1 MTGLDDPGES
11 ADVHE
16 DPHETA
22 TLNTLRDISRAMVR
36 LYKEQF
42 GRGPET
48 VSTHYSGP
56 DIIVSILGNSLTPVE
71 RSMRDMGEQQR
82 LRDIRVMFQHATEP
96 QFREAVERITGRRVI
111 GFMSGIDVEHDLSSE
126 VFTLEPAP
134 ARSQAGSL
142 PT

>member
-1 MTGLDDPGES
+1 MATEPETGIDAGNGALAHPQS
-11 ADVHE
+11 QV
-16 DPHETA
+16 
-22 TLNTLRDISRAMVR
+22 LREVSRAMVR

-42 GRGPET
+42 ARGPES
-48 VSTHYSGP
+48 VSTHFSGP
-56 DIIVSILGNSLTPVE
+56 DTITSIIGNSLTPVE

-134 ARSQAGSL
+134 ARSQPA
-142 PT
+142 